1 VLGFFR
7 LPNIITKMDKYTI
20 ALILMILILIVS
32 FIVLGVT
39 QSNYKEC
46 VGLIEEGIVNYCSE
60 NLPAALVPMFIG
72 IVGILA
78 VVVWN
83 PTHFNI
89 VKVGS

>member
-1 VLGFFR
+1 

-20 ALILMILILIVS
+20 ALVLMILILIIS

-46 VGLIEEGIVNYCSE
+46 LGLIEEGVADYCSE
-60 NLPAALVPMFIG
+60 NLAAALVPMFIA

-83 PTHFNI
+83 PTHFI
-89 VKVGS
+89 VKVG

>member
-1 VLGFFR
+1 M
-7 LPNIITKMDKYTI
+7 PNIITKMDKYAI
-20 ALILMILILIVS
+20 ALILMILILIIS

-46 VGLIEEGIVNYCSE
+46 LGLIEDGVVDYCSE
-60 NLPAALVPMFIG
+60 NLAAALVPMFIG

-83 PTHFNI
+83 PTHFNV
-89 VKVGS
+89 VKVG